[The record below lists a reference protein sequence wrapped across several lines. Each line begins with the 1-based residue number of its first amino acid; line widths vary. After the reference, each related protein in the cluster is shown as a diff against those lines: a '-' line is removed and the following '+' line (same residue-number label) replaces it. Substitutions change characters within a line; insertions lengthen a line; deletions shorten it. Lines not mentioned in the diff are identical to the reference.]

1 MSQPGGDEP
10 TIAQAGGP
18 ELGAPKQTTVQA
30 PRLPRVSIA
39 LMAFFLVG
47 GSLGLLVEWPAGPAN
62 LDWGVWILVY
72 GGYVYVIAAAMYY
85 VKTGR

>member
-1 MSQPGGDEP
+1 MTHPGGEQP
-10 TIAQAGGP
+10 AA
-18 ELGAPKQTTVQA
+18 AARTVPQR

-47 GSLGLLVEWPAGPAN
+47 GSLGLLVDWPPGPAN

-72 GGYVYVIAAAMYY
+72 GGYVYVIAAALFY
-85 VKTGR
+85 VRTGR

>member
-1 MSQPGGDEP
+1 MTHGGGDAPTLVEPGGTES
-10 TIAQAGGP
+10 
-18 ELGAPKQTTVQA
+18 GAAMPATVQA

-39 LMAFFLVG
+39 LMAFFLGG
-47 GSLGLLVEWPAGPAN
+47 GSLGLLVDWPPGPAN

-72 GGYVYVIAAAMYY
+72 GGYVYVIAAALFY

>member
-1 MSQPGGDEP
+1 MAVSRAGDEVP
-10 TIAQAGGP
+10 AVA
-18 ELGAPKQTTVQA
+18 APATLQR

-39 LMAFFLVG
+39 LMVVFLVG
-47 GSLGLLVEWPAGPAN
+47 GSLGLLVDWPPGPAN

-72 GGYVYVIAAAMYY
+72 GGYLYVIAASLFY